1 MIRVVHVLTRT
12 NIGGPSVMLVDLLDG
27 LSTKQFEQAVV
38 RGASVPEEGD
48 YLEGRTVNA
57 EVVTIG
63 GLRRSVGVISEL
75 RSLFVLVRTL
85 RRIKPDVVHTHMAKA
100 GVIGRLAATLAGVPV
115 RIHTFHGHLLHG
127 YFSPAVTRLV
137 IVVERVLRRLTT
149 HTLVVGAATRR
160 DLIEAR
166 IVKSATSTTIL
177 PPVRSL
183 PRINPSDARRRLGL
197 PADGVIVG
205 FVGRLTSIKRPD
217 RFLALA
223 VGIPEATF
231 VIFGDGP
238 LRETVLKDAADL
250 PNVRVLTWNS
260 DVALVFGAL
269 DIGVLTSD
277 NEGIPLSLIEAATL
291 GVPVV
296 ATDVGGVRE
305 IVDDGTTGYVVAN
318 DEELAATTRRLVG
331 DPQLRRSLGE
341 RAAILVAERCSM
353 DMYLDVHAKLYE
365 RLTST

>member
-1 MIRVVHVLTRT
+1 
-12 NIGGPSVMLVDLLDG
+12 MLVDLLDG
-27 LSTKQFEQAVV
+27 LATEQFNQMVV
-38 RGASVPEEGD
+38 RGAPVPEEGD
-48 YLEGRTVNA
+48 YLESRTVNA

-63 GLRRSVGVISEL
+63 GLRRRVGVVSEL

-100 GVIGRLAATLAGVPV
+100 GVIGRLAARLAGVPV

-127 YFSPAVTRLV
+127 YFSPAITRLV
-137 IVVERVLRRLTT
+137 VVVERVLQRVTT
-149 HTLVVGAATRR
+149 HALVVGAATRR
-160 DLIEAR
+160 DLMDAR
-166 IVKSATSTTIL
+166 IVKSDTSTTIM

-183 PRINPSDARRRLGL
+183 PRITPGDARRRLGL
-197 PADGVIVG
+197 PVDGVIIG
-205 FVGRLTSIKRPD
+205 FVGRLTAIKRPD
-217 RFLALA
+217 RFLRLA
-223 VGIPEATF
+223 AAVPEATF

-238 LRETVLKDAADL
+238 LREKVLKDAAEL

-260 DVALVFGAL
+260 NVSLVFGAL

-277 NEGIPLSLIEAATL
+277 NEGVPLSLIEAATL
-291 GVPVV
+291 GIPVV

-305 IVDDGTTGYVVAN
+305 IVDDGATGFVVAN
-318 DEELAATTRRLVG
+318 ETELAAATRRLVG
-331 DPQLRRSLGE
+331 DALLRRSLGD
-341 RAAILVAERCSM
+341 RAAILINERCSI